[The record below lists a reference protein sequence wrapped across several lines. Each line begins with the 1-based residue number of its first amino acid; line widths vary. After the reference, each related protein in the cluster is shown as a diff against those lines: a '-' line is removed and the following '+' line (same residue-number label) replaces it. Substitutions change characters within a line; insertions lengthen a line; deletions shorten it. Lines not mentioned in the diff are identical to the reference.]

1 MRSAKAKEQAM
12 AAPKVSPVMDAAE
25 RFLVGDVVHED
36 EAHGATVVGR
46 RYSSVPLLS
55 GSVLQKVLP
64 D

>member
-1 MRSAKAKEQAM
+1 M

-36 EAHGATVVGR
+36 EAHGAAVVGR

>member
-1 MRSAKAKEQAM
+1 
-12 AAPKVSPVMDAAE
+12 MDAAE

-36 EAHGATVVGR
+36 EAHGAAVVGR
-46 RYSSVPLLS
+46 RYGSVPLLS